1 MAGATHQTADYSSQ
15 SKMQNKKQAQSEG
28 EWDLSHQTPEQRREL
43 AAMVYETKSHPVS
56 KGETAYSIAGKY
68 ETELKEAGLWKK
80 NQMEAARNLEFVN
93 GLKKGDLRAGAEL
106 MIPTGAVVH
115 NYLSE
120 GAAPAPDP
128 TRAQVTTGTAK
139 TDAPGISA
147 THTPTVTSEYTVKK
161 GDSLWK
167 IASKEM
173 DIDASSGSSATLQA
187 VKELAKAN
195 GISLDHQLHPGDK
208 LVIPGKEPPAP
219 QQVAQG
225 PVTSQDKAPEIQNNA
240 VIEKPLRER
249 FMDVAGAVNHL
260 ANPATASVTSSGPNG
275 TSAEASAVVVL
286 QGLMAYHNMLP
297 KDFTPGIYSPEMEKT
312 LAKFQEQ
319 NSLVETKLGEMT
331 GADHAGK
338 IATNQ
343 TFKALGF
350 DIESSLRDGSY
361 ESNVRGL
368 YGIAMEKFAKD
379 NGADLKSREGM
390 EKVLATWTN
399 KLEKEREGLIRF

>member
-15 SKMQNKKQAQSEG
+15 SKLQNKKQAQSEG
-28 EWDLSHQTPEQRREL
+28 EWDLSHQTPEDRREL
-43 AAMVYETKSHPVS
+43 AAMVYEHKSHPVA

-68 ETELKEAGLWKK
+68 EAELKEAGLWTK

-93 GLKKGDLRAGAEL
+93 GLKKGQLKDGDEL
-106 MIPTGAVVH
+106 LI
-115 NYLSE
+115 
-120 GAAPAPDP
+120 P
-128 TRAQVTTGTAK
+128 TRAVVDRPLSSAPVHETIQSSTQTSNTIPTTN
-139 TDAPGISA
+139 
-147 THTPTVTSEYTVKK
+147 TPSTSSKYTVKK

-173 DIDASSGSSATLQA
+173 DIDPSSGSTATLQA

-208 LVIPGKEPPAP
+208 LVIPGKEPAAP
-219 QQVAQG
+219 QYQVET
-225 PVTSQDKAPEIQNNA
+225 PVSRPQPEIPNNVA
-240 VIEKPLRER
+240 VEQPLRER

-319 NSLVETKLGEMT
+319 NGLVETKLGDMT
-331 GADHAGK
+331 GVDHAGQ

-390 EKVLATWTN
+390 EKVLATWSN
-399 KLEKEREGLIRF
+399 KLEQEREGLIRF